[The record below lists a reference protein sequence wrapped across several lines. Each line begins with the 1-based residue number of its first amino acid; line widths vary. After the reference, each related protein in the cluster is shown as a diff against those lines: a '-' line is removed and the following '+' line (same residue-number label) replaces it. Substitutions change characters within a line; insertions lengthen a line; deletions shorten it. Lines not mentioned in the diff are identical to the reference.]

1 MKKVLL
7 CIAIVT
13 LASGVAVAAT
23 SAGSVSPP
31 QVFDLL
37 EVNGPQHGLNGFHFQ
52 RPPRAGDQ
60 TAQTDALYEWTNGA
74 RGARIGRVELIIT
87 SKTDVS
93 RNGTVGLVVAQVFL
107 PAGSLFAE
115 GYARFGGSQTPST
128 FPILGGTGAYATARG
143 SVTSRAL
150 GGDKTRLQFHLVL

>member
-1 MKKVLL
+1 MKKALL
-7 CIAIVT
+7 CIAIVA
-13 LASGVAVAAT
+13 LASGAAVGAT

-60 TAQTDALYEWTNGA
+60 IAQTDPLYEWTNGT
-74 RGARIGRVELIIT
+74 RGARLGRVELIIT
-87 SKTDVS
+87 SKTGVS
-93 RNGTVGLVVAQVFL
+93 RNGSVALVVAQVFL

-115 GYARFGGSQTPST
+115 GYARFGNSQAPSA
-128 FPILGGTGAYATARG
+128 FPVLGGTGAYATARG

-150 GGDKTRLQFHLVL
+150 GGDKTRLQFHLML